1 MKFTL
6 YFKCMALLEEHKE
19 EKTLEFEKRY
29 DCLVIDSVNFAYRVF
44 HNKKETPVRLSK
56 KTVYKES
63 ICAFIDAVEDLKYK
77 YLAYMGQI
85 YLLFDNY
92 FSRADLRSLY
102 MFADRKQLNEA
113 YKANRKKES
122 KEFYNSLNF
131 LRFYYLIGPNNYHT
145 LRVDNLE
152 ADDLVKPLFTELGVF
167 DSKKSALMVTTD
179 LDWTRYLRDNVDWL
193 PKLNEVPQD
202 VRALSAKLGFKVTES
217 NILMYKAIF
226 GDASDHISSLL
237 PNNDVNFNDFLKLVE
252 EVKLPEDLIFKSR
265 QASSDSPILNKISQN
280 ERAYMSNL
288 QLVSSI
294 ECSKDMIKYSLTTG
308 RNENTLYNTVRDA
321 LELNGPAEYKFGGI
335 KRTRV

>member
-1 MKFTL
+1 
-6 YFKCMALLEEHKE
+6 MALLEEYKE
-19 EKTLEFEKRY
+19 EKIEEFNKRY

-44 HNKKETPVRLSK
+44 HNRKESPVRLSK
-56 KTVYKES
+56 KTVYKDL
-63 ICAFIDAVEDLKYK
+63 ICSFIGAVEDLKSK

-92 FSRADLRSLY
+92 FSKADLRSIY
-102 MFADRKQLNEA
+102 MFADRKQLNES
-113 YKANRKKES
+113 YKANRKKET

-131 LRFYYLIGPNNYHT
+131 LRYYYLIGPNNYHT

-152 ADDLVKPLFTELGVF
+152 ADDLVKPLFSEIGVF

-179 LDWTRYLRDNVDWL
+179 LDWTRYLSSNVDWL
-193 PKLNEVPQD
+193 PKLNEFPQNVHD
-202 VRALSAKLGFKVTES
+202 LSAKLGFKVTEN

-226 GDASDHISSLL
+226 GDTSDNISSLV
-237 PNNDVNFNDFLKLVE
+237 PNNTANFEDYLKLIEDVSS
-252 EVKLPEDLIFKSR
+252 PEDLIYKSR
-265 QASSDSPILNKISQN
+265 LNQKDSPILAKIAQN

-308 RNENTLYNTVRDA
+308 RNEQTLYNAVRDA
-321 LELNGPAEYKFGGI
+321 LELNGPAEYTFGGI
-335 KRTRV
+335 KRIRV